1 MLNKR
6 VLLPRRGI
14 FSAPK
19 LSAGYKTVVPASI
32 KNAQLFEH
40 RGFINGEFTTGVTFS
55 GETFPVTN
63 PANGQIISMLPRM
76 RASDVKEAASASM
89 RAWKDWKATTAKDRS
104 RILHRMADLMI
115 KYEDDL
121 AAIITLEA
129 GKPLMEARG
138 EIIYARSFLEFFAEE
153 AMRSFGEILPSP
165 VKGEW
170 RKVHLR
176 LIRLHS
182 FLLDVSISHCSYYY

>member
-1 MLNKR
+1 MLAKR
-6 VLLPRRGI
+6 VLLPNRG
-14 FSAPK
+14 FPNLVST
-19 LSAGYKTVVPASI
+19 LSAGYKTAVPASI
-32 KNAQLFEH
+32 KNAHLFEH
-40 RGFINGEFTTGVTFS
+40 RGFINGEFTSGVTFS

-76 RASDVKEAASASM
+76 RAADVKEAASASM
-89 RAWKDWKATTAKDRS
+89 RAWKDWRATTAKDRS
-104 RILHRMADLMI
+104 RILHRMADLMT

-138 EIIYARSFLEFFAEE
+138 EVIYSRSFLEFFAEE

-165 VKGEW
+165 VKGESQI
-170 RKVHLR
+170 RR
-176 LIRLHS
+176 LLGAY
-182 FLLDVSISHCSYYY
+182 C